1 MEYLKIYLIFV
12 VFVKCLFLF
21 FALRHLYF
29 RAMLLKQPNN
39 ATYKESLEKTKIYKD
54 KTEFVFTNL
63 MALLF
68 IYIFNPRNQN
78 EKYIE
83 KETKLLMYIFGFV
96 IIITSD
102 WNQFIS
108 ESTILYVLKK
118 QDQMKK
124 ANKVSK

>member
-12 VFVKCLFLF
+12 VLVKCLFIY

-39 ATYKESLEKTKIYKD
+39 ASYKESLEKTKIYKD
-54 KTEFVFTNL
+54 QTEFVFINL

-68 IYIFNPRNQN
+68 IYIFNPRYQN
-78 EKYIE
+78 EKYVD
-83 KETKLLMYIFGFV
+83 KETKILMYIFGFV

-108 ESTILYVLKK
+108 ESTIIYVLKK
-118 QDQMKK
+118 HDQIKK
-124 ANKVSK
+124 AK

>member
-1 MEYLKIYLIFV
+1 MGYLRMYLILV
-12 VFVKCLFLF
+12 VCVKILFLY
-21 FALRHLYF
+21 FALRHLFF
-29 RAMLLKQPNN
+29 RAMLLKNPKN
-39 ATYKESLEKTKIYKD
+39 TVYKDSLERTKIYKD
-54 KTEFVFTNL
+54 QTEFVFTNM

-78 EKYIE
+78 EKYITN
-83 KETKLLMYIFGFV
+83 ETKLLMYLFGFI

-118 QDQMKK
+118 HEDIKK
-124 ANKVSK
+124 INLN